1 MSNKVN
7 ESLFNLIH
15 SLSKTEKRYFKLNA
29 NKGSNSSENN
39 SIRLFD
45 AISKQKEY
53 DEEKI
58 FKTFKGEAFLNR
70 FSITKKRLY
79 DNILSILDGYHS
91 STSIES
97 QLFTMIHSAEIL
109 FNKSLY
115 NQAKKVLKSAEKLAM
130 KNQMN
135 EILLLISQKQKRL
148 HETKGNL
155 FVTQEMIDEI
165 QEKDLIH
172 IEGVKLYTKI
182 WTIKSRL
189 FERLSKKGVTR
200 SNQDSEEY
208 KTLASELMSIE
219 ESELKTTEV
228 KYLYFHSMS
237 AFLYAIGNL
246 EESLNYMKKIL
257 SLFEEE
263 NCLIEINK
271 QVSVYTNAIFVSEK
285 LGNYKDSSRF
295 LAQLK
300 TIERSVDSNEDLTIK
315 LFSSISSIELNIYLR
330 KGDFDKAMLIAHR
343 IEDRLD
349 ELGEKIVP
357 VRRAFLAFKIAVI
370 YMGTGDFTNAL
381 SWVNRILSDSELDK
395 TEDIIGYTQLLDL
408 LIHVELNHDKLLPYS
423 LKNTLRFFKTRNR
436 LYTFEKVFLQFIRKL
451 INCKD
456 QFEIESIWAELS
468 NDLSKITDDSF
479 ESVALEYF
487 DFKSWA
493 ESKLKKK
500 TFQMVVKEK
509 YNETIRSAS

>member
-7 ESLFNLIH
+7 ESLFDLIH

-29 NKGSNSSENN
+29 NRSSNSSDNN

-45 AISKQKEY
+45 AISKQKVY
-53 DEEKI
+53 SEEKI
-58 FKTFKGEAFLNR
+58 FISFKGEAFLNR

-79 DNILSILDGYHS
+79 DNILSVLDVYHS

-115 NQAKKVLKSAEKLAM
+115 DQAKKVLRSAEKLAM
-130 KNQMN
+130 KNHMN
-135 EILLLISQKQKRL
+135 EILLLISQKNKRL
-148 HETKGNL
+148 QETNGNL
-155 FVTQEMIDEI
+155 LVTQEMIDDIQDQDQVQIEEI
-165 QEKDLIH
+165 
-172 IEGVKLYTKI
+172 KLYNKI

-189 FERLSKKGVTR
+189 FERLSKKGVSR
-200 SNQDSEEY
+200 SDKESEEY
-208 KTLASELMSIE
+208 QTLASELRSIE
-219 ESELKTTEV
+219 EEELSNDEV
-228 KYLYFHSMS
+228 KYLYFHSLS
-237 AFLYAIGNL
+237 AFLYAIGEL
-246 EESLNYMKKIL
+246 KQSLFYMKKIL
-257 SLFEEE
+257 SLFENK

-285 LGNYKDSSRF
+285 LGEYKDSSRF
-295 LAQLK
+295 LAHLK
-300 TIERSVDSNEDLTIK
+300 TIEREIDSNEDLTIK

-330 KGDFDKAMLIAHR
+330 KGDFDKAMVVAHR
-343 IEDRLD
+343 IENRLD
-349 ELGEKIVP
+349 ELGAKIVP

-370 YMGTGDFTNAL
+370 YMGTGEFINAL
-381 SWVNRILSDSELDK
+381 SWINRILNDSELDK

-408 LIHVELNHDKLLPYS
+408 LIHVELNHEKLLPYS
-423 LKNTLRFFKTRNR
+423 LKNTIRFFKTRNR

-468 NDLSKITDDSF
+468 NELSEITDDSF

-493 ESKLKKK
+493 EAKLKKK
-500 TFQMVVKEK
+500 AFQIVVKEK

>member
-7 ESLFNLIH
+7 ESLFDLIH

-29 NKGSNSSENN
+29 NRSSTSSDNN

-53 DEEKI
+53 SEEKI
-58 FKTFKGEAFLNR
+58 FKSFEGEAFLNR

-79 DNILSILDGYHS
+79 DNILSVLDVYHS
-91 STSIES
+91 SSSIES

-115 NQAKKVLKSAEKLAM
+115 NQAKKVLRSAEKLAI
-130 KNQMN
+130 KNHKN
-135 EILLLISQKQKRL
+135 EILLLISQKYKRL
-148 HETKGNL
+148 QETKGNL
-155 FVTQEMIDEI
+155 MVTQEMIDEI
-165 QEKDLIH
+165 QEKDH
-172 IEGVKLYTKI
+172 AYIEEIGFYTKI

-189 FERLSKKGVTR
+189 FERLSKKGVAR
-200 SNQDSEEY
+200 SPHDLEEY
-208 KTLASELMSIE
+208 HALVSELTSIE
-219 ESELKTTEV
+219 EDELKTTEV
-228 KYLYFHSMS
+228 QYLYFHSMS

-246 EESLNYMKKIL
+246 EESLIYMKKIL
-257 SLFEEE
+257 SLFEGE

-285 LGNYKDSSRF
+285 LGKHKESSRF
-295 LAQLK
+295 LAHLK
-300 TIERSVDSNEDLTIK
+300 TIEREVDSNEDLTIK

-330 KGDFDKAMLIAHR
+330 KGDFDKAMAVAHR
-343 IEDRLD
+343 IENRLE
-349 ELGEKIVP
+349 ELGGKIVP

-381 SWVNRILSDSELDK
+381 SWINRILNDSELDK

-408 LIHVELNHDKLLPYS
+408 LIHVELNHEELLPYS

-456 QFEIESIWAELS
+456 QFEVESIWAELS
-468 NDLSKITDDSF
+468 NELSEITDDSF

-493 ESKLKKK
+493 EAKLKKK
-500 TFQMVVKEK
+500 AFQMVVKEK